1 LQQACLAAHAI
12 EEMRGQDVV
21 VLDLTKITPIA
32 DYFVIAT
39 GTSGRQMRAAAGD
52 VHRLLKASGSSRIGL
67 EGEGSNS
74 WILQDFGDIV
84 VHLFTAEAREAYDLE
99 NLWGDAP
106 RVDWK
111 AELAAK
117 STKESKP
124 AVKQKAKAAEAS
136 ESEAKK
142 PTKPRSVK
150 KPSAPRKK
158 KPADE

>member
-1 LQQACLAAHAI
+1 
-12 EEMRGQDVV
+12 MRGQDVV

-124 AVKQKAKAAEAS
+124 AVKQKAKETGTSADEVDKPPAARAE
-136 ESEAKK
+136 KK
-142 PTKPRSVK
+142 PRTAK